1 MSEFRIVPN
10 DASNRS
16 RDLRIRLVSWGMVL
30 VLSAIT
36 VFAVYGARSASREL
50 TTALTWLA
58 VLVLVGA
65 IVGARSLAFRLG
77 MERVEREMVFVLT
90 DNELVRK
97 RSGWP
102 DVRIGLSKMSSL
114 YERHGWLVVERAS
127 PHTRIA
133 IPATVDGFVLLREE
147 LAKYRPVT
155 GPSRRWALSPTR
167 FHHHGW
173 LKDLISL
180 SGGPTPKPPAP
191 TPKPYEK
198 QMLRRVLLVVMAT
211 VISFGLTAGG
221 GYIMYTFARGQ
232 SEIHLSL
239 LIRFI
244 FNPLIALVIG
254 ALVGFLSKDHPL
266 VTSIIGI
273 APWAMVLHGS
283 MSIGPVLDYV
293 ALCAI
298 AAIIAWRLRRSNRSR
313 PT

>member
-1 MSEFRIVPN
+1 
-10 DASNRS
+10 
-16 RDLRIRLVSWGMVL
+16 
-30 VLSAIT
+30 
-36 VFAVYGARSASREL
+36 
-50 TTALTWLA
+50 
-58 VLVLVGA
+58 
-65 IVGARSLAFRLG
+65 
-77 MERVEREMVFVLT
+77 
-90 DNELVRK
+90 
-97 RSGWP
+97 
-102 DVRIGLSKMSSL
+102 
-114 YERHGWLVVERAS
+114 
-127 PHTRIA
+127 
-133 IPATVDGFVLLREE
+133 
-147 LAKYRPVT
+147 
-155 GPSRRWALSPTR
+155 
-167 FHHHGW
+167 
-173 LKDLISL
+173 
-180 SGGPTPKPPAP
+180 
-191 TPKPYEK
+191 
-198 QMLRRVLLVVMAT
+198 MLRRVLLVVMAT